1 MGGIEHLLGQ
11 LGLGTNA
18 NDMHVLDLLNQL
30 IPYKRFTVRF
40 NLDLASIK
48 KSCYFQVLSLL
59 LYLITLFLECLDSSL
74 VDIFQQENFDFRCI
88 ERTKYFWL
96 WLTERAATHSRL
108 LLLIHLSINVIGG
121 IVGHEGLFKE
131 KKYNS
136 RDQEE
141 RRRWKGF

>member
-1 MGGIEHLLGQ
+1 MGGIKHLLGQ

-59 LYLITLFLECLDSSL
+59 LYLITLFLECLNSSL

-96 WLTERAATHSRL
+96 WLTERATTHSGL

-131 KKYNS
+131 K
-136 RDQEE
+136 R
-141 RRRWKGF
+141 

>member
-1 MGGIEHLLGQ
+1 
-11 LGLGTNA
+11 
-18 NDMHVLDLLNQL
+18 MHVLDLLNQL

-40 NLDLASIK
+40 NLNLASIK
-48 KSCYFQVLSLL
+48 KRATISQYYLFL

-131 KKYNS
+131 K
-136 RDQEE
+136 R
-141 RRRWKGF
+141 